1 MPPYICNPCRLTFE
15 HCYRFKQMCKKADTA
30 LRQFPL
36 TGKWPSKLDRP
47 DIPSELLPPPPQ
59 QIYHSSPIIL
69 NSLPIEEEDM
79 DFKPNTIIFNEEEED
94 MKPQIISIVNKPTVK
109 FMAKRELITNPQ
121 KKRLLNKES
130 VKILNK
136 EAGKN
141 HYQEPIMTTPVVH
154 TNMDGNIEIV
164 SKILESDEKTAEPDP
179 VKTAIPIQTN
189 VFPCSQC
196 ERSFPLKQLL
206 DMHMHRHLRERN
218 FDCEQCDKAF
228 FSKYDLGKHMMTHT
242 GEKPFKCVACGKS
255 FSRST
260 LLHRHEKSHT
270 DVAKF
275 LCVYCEKPFI
285 SKEEMEKH
293 AERHK
298 KHRPFACT
306 FCNKSF
312 AFKQGLERHET
323 IHSRQQPYPCQY
335 CNLSFSTPSKL
346 ARHLTAHAG
355 KRPYPCKLCKKSY
368 HLSHHLTRHMRSH
381 KGNQGSYKCVECDK
395 IFTSRDELIYHSAQH
410 ATQSLTCPLCKE
422 HFDSVE
428 GVSEHI
434 QQHAEGEQFA
444 CEFCDLIFMTD
455 DKLILHCASSHA
467 AEMAEYTD
475 ENEDKLNSTTVVNE
489 AGMVVRE
496 FVIEEGEE
504 PHPKNHGI
512 SPVENTFHS
521 PVHQSI
527 HLYNIRTN
535 TSPIHIATI
544 HFESKLFHILKLVIP
559 FLPLQNNLK
568 NKKFLS

>member
-1 MPPYICNPCRLTFE
+1 
-15 HCYRFKQMCKKADTA
+15 MCKRADTS

-36 TGKWPSKLDRP
+36 TGKWPTQLERP
-47 DIPSELLPPPPQ
+47 EIPEDLLPPPAVTN
-59 QIYHSSPIIL
+59 YSSPIIL
-69 NSLPIEEEDM
+69 NSLPIEDEDVM
-79 DFKPNTIIFNEEEED
+79 ELKPNTIIFNEEEED
-94 MKPQIISIVNKPTVK
+94 MKPQIISIVNKPSVK
-109 FMAKRELITNPQ
+109 FMAKREIIKAP
-121 KKRLLNKES
+121 KKRLLNKDS
-130 VKILNK
+130 IKILNK

-141 HYQEPIMTTPVVH
+141 HLQEPIMTTPIVQ
-154 TNMDGNIEIV
+154 TNIDGNIEIV
-164 SKILESDEKTAEPDP
+164 SQIIDTEDKAAEPDP
-179 VKTAIPIQTN
+179 IKTAVPIKTN

-218 FDCEQCDKAF
+218 FDCDQCEKSF

-242 GEKPFKCVACGKS
+242 GEKPFKCVACSKA

-270 DVAKF
+270 DVSKF

-306 FCNKSF
+306 FCDKSF

-395 IFTSRDELIYHSAQH
+395 VFKTRDDLIYHSAMH
-410 ATQSLTCPLCKE
+410 ATQSLKCPLCKE
-422 HFDSVE
+422 QFGNVDEVT
-428 GVSEHI
+428 EHI
-434 QQHAEGEQFA
+434 KMHAEGEQFA

-467 AEMAEYTD
+467 KEMAEYTD
-475 ENEDKLNSTTVVNE
+475 ENEDKSNKNASEGTTVVQEFLIDEYDDLQSKNN
-489 AGMVVRE
+489 GE
-496 FVIEEGEE
+496 FVFFNYI
-504 PHPKNHGI
+504 
-512 SPVENTFHS
+512 
-521 PVHQSI
+521 
-527 HLYNIRTN
+527 
-535 TSPIHIATI
+535 
-544 HFESKLFHILKLVIP
+544 
-559 FLPLQNNLK
+559 
-568 NKKFLS
+568 